1 MIGKRFS
8 IGHCLFLVLFLFAAD
23 LFDLS
28 GILISLGIV
37 VFFLF
42 YMKNTKLDINAL
54 ILMIFSISYFLS
66 VFYHEGVSFDGI
78 IKYAICPWAC
88 YVLGYNLMRS
98 EARVSVTMFS
108 KVMFFGFFV
117 HGFLNLIA
125 SINHYGVDFNNPFRL
140 AYDFWQQRKISVT
153 TASLY
158 YTPMVLMSIG
168 TLFSSSRKIKKLVS
182 IFVIGIG
189 LLATI
194 LYQNRTLILASGVVV
209 AMSLL
214 FLLNNRNV
222 PKRTK
227 NMVIASFSAIVVI
240 SIVVWIT
247 DIGGIRSFLKGT
259 SFFARLSGSNGEGQD
274 RTKIWASFIFGDAWK
289 YPFGGNKVVLYHN
302 KQYVHNTWLD
312 IYRRVGIIPFLTAI
326 TFTMSSINTIFRFSR
341 FCQASR
347 ISQEDCQTIA
357 LALTG
362 IACVFFVEPV
372 IEANPYVFYLPILVV
387 GAMNGRIFDRGE
399 WTEL

>member
-1 MIGKRFS
+1 MTGKKFS
-8 IGHCLFLVLFLFAAD
+8 IGHCLFLILFLFAAD

-28 GILISLGIV
+28 GILISFGIV
-37 VFFLF
+37 LFFLF
-42 YMKNTKLDINAL
+42 YMKDIKLDRNAL
-54 ILMIFSISYFLS
+54 ILMIFSVSYFLS

-98 EARVSVTMFS
+98 ESKVSVTMFS

-125 SINHYGVDFNNPFRL
+125 SVNHYGIDFNNPFRL
-140 AYDFWQQRKISVT
+140 AYDFWQQRQISVT

-168 TLFSSSRKIKKLVS
+168 ILFSSSRKIKKLLS

-189 LLATI
+189 LFATI
-194 LYQNRTLILASGVVV
+194 LYQNRTLILASGVVI

-247 DIGGIRSFLKGT
+247 DIGGIRSLLKGI

-274 RTKIWASFIFGDAWK
+274 RTKIWVSFIFGDAWK
-289 YPFGGNKVVLYHN
+289 YPFGGNKAILYHN
-302 KQYVHNTWLD
+302 KPFVHNTWLD
-312 IYRRVGIIPFLTAI
+312 IYRKAGVIPFLS
-326 TFTMSSINTIFRFSR
+326 FTIFTVSSIKTTVRFADYSR
-341 FCQASR
+341 SM
-347 ISQEDCQTIA
+347 QERDEDYQTLA
-357 LALTG
+357 LALLG
-362 IACVFFVEPV
+362 VACSFFVEPV
-372 IEANPYVFYLPILVV
+372 MEANPYIFYLPIFTV
-387 GAMNGRIFDRGE
+387 GAMNGRMFEGRKV
-399 WTEL
+399 

>member
-1 MIGKRFS
+1 MTGKKFS
-8 IGHCLFLVLFLFAAD
+8 IGHCLFLILFLFAAD

-42 YMKNTKLDINAL
+42 YMKNTKLDSNAL
-54 ILMIFSISYFLS
+54 ILMIFSVSYFLS

-98 EARVSVTMFS
+98 ESKVSVTMFS

-125 SINHYGVDFNNPFRL
+125 SVNHYGIDFNNPFRL
-140 AYDFWQQRKISVT
+140 AYDFWQQRQISVT

-168 TLFSSSRKIKKLVS
+168 ILFSSSRKIEKLLS

-189 LLATI
+189 LFATI
-194 LYQNRTLILASGVVV
+194 LYQNRTLILASGVVI
-209 AMSLL
+209 AMSLI

-222 PKRTK
+222 PKK
-227 NMVIASFSAIVVI
+227 IKSMVIASFSAIVVI

-247 DIGGIRSFLKGT
+247 DIGGIRSLLEST

-289 YPFGGNKVVLYHN
+289 YPLGGNKAVLYHN
-302 KQYVHNTWLD
+302 KTFVHNIWLD
-312 IYRRVGIIPFLTAI
+312 VYRRAGLVPFICLCS
-326 TFTMSSINTIFRFSR
+326 FTISSIRTVTRFENYSEY
-341 FCQASR
+341 SE
-347 ISQEDCQTIA
+347 STEDYQTLA
-357 LALTG
+357 LALIG
-362 IACVFFVEPV
+362 VACAFFVEPV
-372 IEANPYVFYLPILVV
+372 IEANPYIFYLPILVV